1 MAYNFPDNPVQ
12 DQEFTPPGGNQPTYI
27 WQSPRWIIKG
37 VPPANS
43 GGIVDAPNDGQQY
56 GRQSAGWTV
65 IVANPTWTT
74 LTGKP
79 ATFPPTLPILESDVT
94 NLVSDL
100 ALKSPLASP
109 VFTGDP
115 RAPTPAPGDNDTSIA
130 TTAFVA
136 AATSNSGVVISDTPP
151 TAVQGKLWF
160 DSVSAQLY
168 VSYND
173 GNSAQW
179 VVAVSNSPDLSKYVA
194 KAGDNMTGNLVITK
208 VNPSLNM
215 SMLNSGEAAVITG
228 YMAGLGRWQIG
239 LGDSAAE
246 STGNAG
252 SNFVINRFSDAGV
265 YLGSPISINRASGV
279 VTISPSLR
287 QQGVTDGSVPAA
299 GLVGEVL
306 TAASA
311 GGTSVPN
318 QTPVNIVTLLLS
330 PGDWDVWGT
339 MMVMPTVGTTQIYGS
354 VSTVSATLN
363 GNDQRYGHQLAGGA
377 TFGSLS
383 SIPVPAIT
391 VNVSVPT
398 NVYLVAQ
405 AAFASGTCTGGGK
418 LIARRRR

>member
-74 LTGKP
+74 LSGKP

-100 ALKSPLASP
+100 ALKSPIASP

-115 RAPTPAPGDNDTSIA
+115 KAPTPAPGDNDTSIA

-151 TAVQGKLWF
+151 AAVQGKLWF

-194 KAGDNMTGNLVITK
+194 KAGDVMTGDLVLLKANPNLG
-208 VNPSLNM
+208 LNM
-215 SMLNSGEAAVITG
+215 LASGQAAVVTS
-228 YMAGLGRWQIG
+228 YMAGMPRWQFAF
-239 LGDSAAE
+239 GDGAAE
-246 STGNAG
+246 SSGNAG
-252 SNFVINRFSDAGV
+252 SNFGINRYNDAGV
-265 YLGSPISINRASGV
+265 PLGVPIGINRASGV
-279 VTISPSLR
+279 VTIYTSLR
-287 QQGVTDGSVPAA
+287 QQGVADGSAAAA
-299 GLVGEVL
+299 GLVGEIL

-311 GGTSVPN
+311 GGTSIPN
-318 QTPVNIVTLLLS
+318 QTPVNVVTLLLS

-391 VNVSVPT
+391 VSVSVAT